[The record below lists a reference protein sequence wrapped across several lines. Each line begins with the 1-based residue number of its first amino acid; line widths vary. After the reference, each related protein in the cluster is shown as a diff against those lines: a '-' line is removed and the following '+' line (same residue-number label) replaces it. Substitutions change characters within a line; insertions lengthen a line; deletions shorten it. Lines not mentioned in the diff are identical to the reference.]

1 MVIDRRAL
9 MAGAGAAIAAGL
21 TPRAADALGESET
34 LVLAPARREDGSFAV
49 LVFSER
55 FTLIREIVVPA
66 RAHDLALHPPSGRAA
81 VFARRPGTFAVAF
94 DMRAR
99 TAPQMIVARPDRHFF
114 GHGTFAADG
123 KLLFA
128 TENAF
133 DAGES
138 VIGIYDATGAYR
150 RIGEFPTH
158 GIGAHEALLMPDGR
172 TLAVANGGIE
182 THPDFP
188 RQKLN
193 LPTMDPSLAFFDLDG
208 HLVAQH
214 SLPHSH
220 HQLSIRHM
228 AVGAGG
234 DIWFGTQW
242 EGDPRHTPPL
252 VGRASPDGLAMVETP
267 QRALSA
273 MRAYVGSM
281 AASRDGTMIC
291 ASAPR
296 GGALCYWS
304 AETGRYL
311 GRSSIADASG
321 IAGTGVGRF
330 LAASGEG
337 VIAEA
342 GPHGTAPATER
353 PGIAFDNHLRIASVP
368 AVSAPRG

>member
-1 MVIDRRAL
+1 MHSMAIDRRRL
-9 MAGAGAAIAAGL
+9 LAGAGAAIAVGL
-21 TPRAADALGESET
+21 APRAAEALAQSEM
-34 LVLAPARREDGSFAV
+34 LILAPARREDGSFAV
-49 LVFSER
+49 LVLSEDLE
-55 FTLIREIVVPA
+55 LIREVAVPA
-66 RAHDLALHPPSGRAA
+66 RAHDLALHAPSGRAI

-94 DMRAR
+94 DLHAR
-99 TAPQMIVARPDRHFF
+99 TAPQMIVAPPDRHFF

-138 VIGIYDATGAYR
+138 VIGIYDATGSYR
-150 RIGEFPTH
+150 RIGEFSTH
-158 GIGAHEALLMPDGR
+158 GVGAHEVLLMPDGK

-208 HLVAQH
+208 QLVAQH
-214 SLPHSH
+214 RLQRDH
-220 HQLSIRHM
+220 HRLSIRHM
-228 AVGAGG
+228 ALGAGG
-234 DIWFGTQW
+234 DIWFGAQW

-252 VGRASPDGLAMVETP
+252 VGRASLDGLAVAAMP
-267 QRALSA
+267 DRALNA

-281 AASRDGTMIC
+281 AASRDGTTIC

-296 GGALCYWS
+296 GGALFYWS

-311 GRSSIADASG
+311 GRSAIADASG
-321 IAGTGVGRF
+321 VAGSGGKRF
-330 LAASGEG
+330 LTASGEG
-337 VIAEA
+337 VIAAA
-342 GPHGTAPATER
+342 GPHGAETAAAR
-353 PGIAFDNHLRIASVP
+353 PGIAFDNHLRIVRAAQS
-368 AVSAPRG
+368 